1 MAQAEPLFLLAG
13 MAVGGAAG
21 WLLAGARLRGF
32 FTGELAR
39 AQGAARAAE
48 EISAELR
55 RQVGAAQTE
64 LQETRQK
71 LEQEQQA
78 RVRAQTSLAEAGQ
91 KITEQRE
98 LLAETTRKL
107 SDAFRALAADALQSN
122 NRTFLDLARQA
133 LSGVLAEAKG
143 DLQQRQQ
150 AIDSLVKPLQAELER
165 YAAQVREMEMARE
178 QAYGSLQKQ
187 LESLAQ
193 TQQLLQ
199 RETGNLVTAL
209 KAPQVRGRWGE
220 ITLRRVVEVAGL
232 SSHCDFFEQVTV
244 ETEGGRLRPDLV
256 VKLPGDKTVV
266 VDAKAPLKAYLEAV
280 DAPDE
285 GSRRLALQ
293 RHAQAVRAHL
303 QVLGSR
309 AYWSQFSPGPDFV
322 VLFLPGESF
331 FSAALEQDRGLIEDG
346 LACRVLLATPTT
358 LIALLRTVAM
368 SWQQQQVAEN
378 ARRIAQTG
386 AELYD
391 RVGRFASY
399 LGTLREG
406 LQKATQAFNQAV
418 GSWESRVA
426 PGARRL
432 KELGAGA
439 PDKELLPLQPVETA
453 LRELPAPRELPPEQG

>member
-1 MAQAEPLFLLAG
+1 MTQAELLFLLAG
-13 MAVGGAAG
+13 IAAGGAVGGAAG
-21 WLLAGARLRGF
+21 WLLAGARLRGV
-32 FTGELAR
+32 FTGQLAR
-39 AQGAARAAE
+39 AEGAARAAE

-55 RQVGAAQTE
+55 RQAGAVQAE
-64 LQETRQK
+64 LQETRQR

-78 RVRAQTSLAEAGQ
+78 RVRAETALAEAGQ
-91 KITEQRE
+91 KIAGQRE
-98 LLAETTRKL
+98 LLAEATRKL

-133 LSGVLAEAKG
+133 LENILTEARG

-165 YAAQVREMEMARE
+165 YAAQVREMEKARE

-232 SSHCDFFEQVTV
+232 SSYCDFLEQASV
-244 ETEGGRLRPDLV
+244 ETEEGRLRPDLV
-256 VKLPGDKTVV
+256 VKLPGGKTVV

-280 DAPDE
+280 EAPDE

-303 QVLGSR
+303 QSLGSR
-309 AYWSQFSPGPDFV
+309 AYWSQFTPGPDFV

-391 RVGRFASY
+391 RVCRFAEY
-399 LGTLREG
+399 LGKIREG
-406 LQKATQAFNQAV
+406 LQKATQSFNQAV
-418 GSWESRVA
+418 GSWESRVV

-432 KELGAGA
+432 KELGAGP
-439 PDKELLPLQPVETA
+439 PDKEPLPLQPVETA
-453 LRELPAPRELPPEQG
+453 LRELPARRE

>member
-1 MAQAEPLFLLAG
+1 LVLLVG
-13 MAVGGAAG
+13 IIVGGLAG
-21 WLLAGARLRGF
+21 WLLAGARLRGVF
-32 FTGELAR
+32 AGQLAQ
-39 AQGAARAAE
+39 AQGRARAAE
-48 EISAELR
+48 EINAELR
-55 RQVGAAQTE
+55 RQIGGVQEE
-64 LQETRQK
+64 LQETRQR
-71 LEQEQQA
+71 LEQEQEA
-78 RVRAQTSLAEAGQ
+78 RVRAETSLAEAGQ
-91 KITEQRE
+91 KMAEQRE
-98 LLAETTRKL
+98 LLAEATRKL

-133 LSGVLAEAKG
+133 LENMLTEARG

-165 YAAQVREMEMARE
+165 YAAQVREMEKARE

-209 KAPQVRGRWGE
+209 KVPQVRGRWGE

-232 SSHCDFFEQVTV
+232 SSYCDFLEQVAV
-244 ETEGGRLRPDLV
+244 DTEGGRLRPDLV
-256 VKLPGDKTVV
+256 VKLPGGKTVV
-266 VDAKAPLKAYLEAV
+266 VDAKAPLKAYLEAIE
-280 DAPDE
+280 APDE

-293 RHAQAVRAHL
+293 KHAQAVRTHL

-309 AYWSQFSPGPDFV
+309 AYWSQFTPGPDFV

-391 RVGRFASY
+391 RVCRFAEH
-399 LGTLREG
+399 LGKIREG
-406 LQKATQAFNQAV
+406 LQKAVQAFNQAV
-418 GSWESRVA
+418 GSWESRVV

-432 KELGAGA
+432 KELGAG
-439 PDKELLPLQPVETA
+439 PPGRELPPLQPVETS
-453 LRELPAPRELPPEQG
+453 LRELPQGRD